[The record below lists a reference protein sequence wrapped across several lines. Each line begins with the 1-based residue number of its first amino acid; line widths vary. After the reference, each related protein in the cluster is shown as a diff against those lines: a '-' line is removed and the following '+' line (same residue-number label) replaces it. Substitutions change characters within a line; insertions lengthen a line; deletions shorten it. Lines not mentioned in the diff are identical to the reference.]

1 MVLGVDEQIFWLD
14 VSMDDVITVAE
25 FYCFEQ
31 LVDVFLD
38 RLRVKAIGLLLQ
50 YLEQVLL
57 KILED
62 QVQSV
67 FPENR

>member
-1 MVLGVDEQIFWLD
+1 VVLGVDEQIFWLD